1 MNPLWFLPSLVL
13 GGFYALSTGN
23 WMMLLATVLMF
34 GVSALISRK
43 RPVPSGELVVTTRG
57 VSFGGKKLPTW
68 NIFWSKALHKAVIEA
83 MDDLP
88 RESAFYLTRNWRDG
102 DPDSFAVGLSHRSS
116 LASGAGH
123 LLVIGPTG
131 SGKSELIH
139 LALASLYEGVQVF
152 VADYKGGAVLT
163 ECSGIS
169 GVSDLD
175 ADELQK
181 NFWLG
186 IQHELARREQE
197 LKLRGVAS
205 IEAAV
210 RVGVGFPRL
219 LVVVDEVVAAIRM
232 CPASM
237 TALTAVATRGR
248 SLGIHLLVTS
258 QSLVGIPRE
267 LLINMRN
274 RLALAGTDEVELL
287 QLGFKEKFAGF
298 SRNTK
303 AALFSQDGLV
313 ESVEV
318 PLGIRRAPRLA
329 G

>member
-1 MNPLWFLPSLVL
+1 
-13 GGFYALSTGN
+13 
-23 WMMLLATVLMF
+23 
-34 GVSALISRK
+34 
-43 RPVPSGELVVTTRG
+43 
-57 VSFGGKKLPTW
+57 
-68 NIFWSKALHKAVIEA
+68 
-83 MDDLP
+83 
-88 RESAFYLTRNWRDG
+88 
-102 DPDSFAVGLSHRSS
+102 
-116 LASGAGH
+116 
-123 LLVIGPTG
+123 VIGPTG

-139 LALASLYEGVQVF
+139 LALASLDEKIQVF

-163 ECSGIS
+163 ECSGIA

-181 NFWLG
+181 DFWLG
-186 IQHELARREQE
+186 IQQELARREQE
-197 LKLRGVAS
+197 LKHRGVAS

-210 RVGVGFPRL
+210 RVGVGLPRL

-232 CPASM
+232 CPASLN
-237 TALTAVATRGR
+237 ALTAVATRGR
-248 SLGIHLLVTS
+248 SLGIHLLLTS

-267 LLINMRN
+267 LLINLRN

-287 QLGFKEKFAGF
+287 QLGFKQKFSGA

-303 AALFSQDGLV
+303 AALFSQDGQV

-318 PLGIRRAPRLA
+318 PLGIRRAPRLE

>member
-13 GGFYALSTGN
+13 GGFYAVSSGN
-23 WMMLLATVLMF
+23 WMLLVATVLMF
-34 GVSALISRK
+34 GVSVLVSRK
-43 RPVPSGELVVTTRG
+43 HPTPSGALVIAARG
-57 VSFGGKKLPTW
+57 VTLGGKKLPTR
-68 NIFWSKALHKAVIEA
+68 NFLWSKALHKAVIEA
-83 MDDLP
+83 IDELP
-88 RESAFYLTRNWRDG
+88 RESVSYLTRDWRGG
-102 DPDSFAVGLSHRSS
+102 DADSFAVGLDKRAS
-116 LASGAGH
+116 LAEGAGH
-123 LLVIGPTG
+123 HLVIGPTG

-139 LALASLYEGVQVF
+139 LALASLDSRVQVL

-163 ECSGIS
+163 ECSGIA

-175 ADELQK
+175 TDEIQK
-181 NFWLG
+181 DFWIG
-186 IQHELARREQE
+186 IQQELGRREQE

-210 RVGVGFPRL
+210 RIGVGFPRL
-219 LVVVDEVVAAIRM
+219 LIVVDEVVAAIRM

-237 TALTAVATRGR
+237 VTLTAVATRGR
-248 SLGIHLLVTS
+248 SLGIHLLATS

-267 LLINMRN
+267 LLINLRN
-274 RLALAGTDEVELL
+274 RLALAGTDEVEML
-287 QLGFKEKFAGF
+287 QLGFKQKFSGV

-303 AALFSQDGLV
+303 AALFSQDGQV

-318 PLGIRRAPRLA
+318 PLGVRQAPRQV

>member
-23 WMMLLATVLMF
+23 WMLLVATVLIF

-43 RPVPSGELVVTTRG
+43 RPIPSGALVVTSRG
-57 VSFGGKKLPTW
+57 VSLGGKKLPTW

-83 MDDLP
+83 IDDLP
-88 RESAFYLTRNWRDG
+88 RESASYLTRNWMDG
-102 DPDSFAVGLSHRSS
+102 AVDSFAVGVDKRAS
-116 LASGAGH
+116 LAQGAGH

-139 LALASLYEGVQVF
+139 LALASLDERVQVL

-163 ECSGIS
+163 ECSGIA

-175 ADELQK
+175 SDELQRD
-181 NFWLG
+181 FWLG
-186 IQHELARREQE
+186 IQQELARREQE

-205 IEAAV
+205 IDAAV
-210 RVGVGFPRL
+210 RAGVGFPRL
-219 LVVVDEVVAAIRM
+219 LLVVDEVVAAIRM
-232 CPASM
+232 CPASI

-267 LLINMRN
+267 LLINLRG

-287 QLGFKEKFAGF
+287 QLGFREKFSGV
-298 SRNTK
+298 SKNTK
-303 AALFSQDGLV
+303 AALFSQDGQV

-318 PLGIRRAPRLA
+318 PLGIRRAPRLV

>member
-13 GGFYALSTGN
+13 GGFYAVSSGN
-23 WMMLLATVLMF
+23 WMMLVATVLMF

-43 RPVPSGELVVTTRG
+43 RPVPSGALVITARG
-57 VSFGGKKLPTW
+57 VSLGGKKLPSW
-68 NIFWSKALHKAVIEA
+68 NFLWSKALHRAVIEA
-83 MDDLP
+83 MDELP
-88 RESAFYLTRNWRDG
+88 RESASYLTRDWRDG
-102 DPDSFAVGLSHRSS
+102 DADSFAVGIGHRAS
-116 LASGAGH
+116 LATGAGH

-139 LALASLYEGVQVF
+139 LALASLDSRVQVLI
-152 VADYKGGAVLT
+152 ADYKGGAVLT
-163 ECSGIS
+163 ECSGIA

-175 ADELQK
+175 TDELQK
-181 NFWLG
+181 DFWLG
-186 IQHELARREQE
+186 IQQELSRREQE

-258 QSLVGIPRE
+258 QSLVGVPRE
-267 LLINMRN
+267 LLINLRG

-287 QLGFKEKFAGF
+287 QLGFKQKFPGA

-313 ESVEV
+313 EKVLL
-318 PLGIRRAPRLA
+318 PLGVRRAPRLA